1 MILFT
6 NTFNIAQLA
15 SIISV
20 KKNSFSLSLSRSLE
34 DMPESVETRF
44 RELSA
49 QLGLD
54 YDAMCVKDNRNCPW

>member
-1 MILFT
+1 ML
-6 NTFNIAQLA
+6 
-15 SIISV
+15 
-20 KKNSFSLSLSRSLE
+20 KNSFSLSLSRSLE